1 MFGMFLWTLWK
12 LFGIFVCVVVT
23 ALSCGFLNITRQ
35 TNGAIVDLKN
45 NLYGTKGTFV
55 V

>member
-1 MFGMFLWTLWK
+1 MFLWTLWK
-12 LFGIFVCVVVT
+12 LFGIFVYVFMT

-35 TNGAIVDLKN
+35 TNWYFGYKN
-45 NLYGTKGTFV
+45 NLNGTKGTFV